1 MKKKR
6 QAIFYF
12 RVAMA
17 AMAFFLPLLSL
28 VVMGSI
34 WLWQHGYV
42 LYWAVAACSIT
53 LITYAIER
61 WLFRVDLPETAPA
74 SELNA
79 EDVADAGWSARETA
93 AWAEVVVLS
102 KQIRPLDITSSNDIF
117 DLGLRSIETVARSM
131 HPGEEHAL
139 WKFTL
144 PEAFALIERVS
155 TQLSSF
161 ISDSI
166 PLGDRMTVGQFLRL
180 YRWRSAINVAEQ
192 AYDLW
197 RIVRLMNPA
206 AAATQEIRE
215 QLTRRAYDWGREE
228 LAKRL
233 VQAYVREVG
242 RAAIDLYSGRMR
254 LVTSGVQLPA
264 ASSATGKKRS
274 TLSGPAAEPV
284 RILVA
289 GPTGS
294 GKSSLI
300 NALGSDGRGGAGI
313 LAITQDYT
321 PHDVT
326 FEDGTEA
333 QLIDSPGVTEVAR
346 DLQAF
351 FDAVD
356 HCDLIIWV
364 TSAIRPDHQI
374 ARRLLSHIRSE
385 AAKRADR
392 KPQQIVCIVTH
403 IDALPPVNAW
413 NPPYILTGKDSGK
426 AQSIRETITAIG
438 RELNFA
444 PQDIIPASLKED
456 GVYNIEAIR
465 RRIVELMPEANRAK
479 VLRVL
484 DTPQPKMK
492 WGRLWSQVKNASRS
506 LITRGG

>member
-1 MKKKR
+1 LAIVAKRR

-17 AMAFFLPLLSL
+17 AVAFLLPLLSL

-42 LYWAVAACSIT
+42 LYWALAACSIT
-53 LITYAIER
+53 VIIYAIER
-61 WLFRVDLPETAPA
+61 WIFRVDLPDTAPA
-74 SELNA
+74 ISLQA
-79 EDVADAGWSARETA
+79 ADIADSAWSARETA
-93 AWAEVVVLS
+93 AWGEIIELS
-102 KQIRPLDITSSNDIF
+102 KQVRPLEITSSNDIF

-131 HPGEEHAL
+131 HPGEVHAL

-155 TQLSSF
+155 TKLSAF
-161 ISDSI
+161 ITDSI

-254 LVTSGVQLPA
+254 LVKGPTAAVSDRTFISGQPQ
-264 ASSATGKKRS
+264 
-274 TLSGPAAEPV
+274 EPV

-289 GPTGS
+289 GQSGS

-300 NALGSDGRGGAGI
+300 HAIVNDPRGDWGVQATLKEYTQHSATFGAG
-313 LAITQDYT
+313 
-321 PHDVT
+321 H
-326 FEDGTEA
+326 EA
-333 QLIDSPGVTEVAR
+333 ALIDSPGVTEVPR

-351 FDAVD
+351 FKAVD
-356 HCDLIIWV
+356 DCDLIVWV
-364 TSAIRPDHQI
+364 ASATRPD
-374 ARRLLSHIRSE
+374 RLVDKRILRHIRGE
-385 AAKRADR
+385 GAKRIDR
-392 KPQQIVCIVTH
+392 KPQPIICVVTN
-403 IDALPPVNAW
+403 IDPLPLEKALNTKSMPVTN
-413 NPPYILTGKDSGK
+413 NP
-426 AQSIRETITAIG
+426 TARSSSDAVSAIASDL
-438 RELNFA
+438 EFA
-444 PQDIIPASLKED
+444 PQDIVQASLGKD
-456 GVYNIEAIR
+456 GIIDIDSVR
-465 RRIVELMPEANRAK
+465 RRIVELMPEAHHVK
-479 VLRVL
+479 TLRVL
-484 DTPQPKMK
+484 NAQKPHLK
-492 WGRLWSQVKNASRS
+492 WGHLWSQVKNAGRS
-506 LITRGG
+506 LRKP

>member
-1 MKKKR
+1 MAIVEKR
-6 QAIFYF
+6 RHAVFYF

-17 AMAFFLPLLSL
+17 AIALLLPLLSL

-34 WLWQHGYV
+34 WLWQNGYV
-42 LYWAVAACSIT
+42 LYWALAACSIT
-53 LITYAIER
+53 VITYAIER
-61 WLFRVDLPETAPA
+61 WIFRVDLPDTAPA
-74 SELNA
+74 A
-79 EDVADAGWSARETA
+79 EQSAADVADAGWSTRETA
-93 AWAEVVVLS
+93 AWAEVIALS
-102 KQIRPLDITSSNDIF
+102 KQVRPLEITSSNDIF

-155 TQLSSF
+155 FQLSAF
-161 ISDSI
+161 ISESI

-254 LVTSGVQLPA
+254 LANSTRRQPA
-264 ASSATGKKRS
+264 VASAIEYNGTPS
-274 TLSGPAAEPV
+274 SGPAHQEPI

-289 GPTGS
+289 GQTGS

-300 NALGSDGRGGAGI
+300 IALVNARRGATGTFPTANGE
-313 LAITQDYT
+313 T
-321 PHDVT
+321 PHST
-326 FEDGTEA
+326 SFEDGHE
-333 QLIDSPGVTEVAR
+333 LLFIDSPGVSEVTR
-346 DLQAF
+346 DLRAF
-351 FDAVD
+351 IEAVD
-356 HCDLIIWV
+356 QSDLIVWV
-364 TSAIRPDHQI
+364 TSALQADRRIEK
-374 ARRLLSHIRSE
+374 RLLSHIRNE
-385 AAKRADR
+385 AAKDLNR
-392 KPQQIVCIVTH
+392 KPQPLFCVVTH
-403 IDALPPVNAW
+403 VNAPASEF
-413 NPPYILTGKDSGK
+413 NLLEI
-426 AQSIRETITAIG
+426 AQ
-438 RELNFA
+438 ELDFG
-444 PQDIIPASLKED
+444 PQDVLPVSLHDDGAS
-456 GVYNIEAIR
+456 NIEAVR
-465 RRIVELMPEANRAK
+465 RRMLDLIPEANRVK

-484 DTPQPKMK
+484 HDTKPNLK
-492 WGRLWSQVKNASRS
+492 WGRLWSQLRNAGRS
-506 LITRGG
+506 LRRK

>member
-12 RVAMA
+12 RVAMV
-17 AMAFFLPLLSL
+17 AMAFVLPLLSL

-42 LYWAVAACSIT
+42 LYWALAACSMT

-61 WLFRVDLPETAPA
+61 WLFRVDL
-74 SELNA
+74 
-79 EDVADAGWSARETA
+79 ADAGWSARETA
-93 AWAEVVVLS
+93 AWSEIVTLS
-102 KQIRPLDITSSNDIF
+102 KQVRPLEITSSNDIF
-117 DLGLRSIETVARSM
+117 DLGLRTIETVARSM

-155 TQLSSF
+155 TQLSAF
-161 ISDSI
+161 VSDSI

-197 RIVRLMNPA
+197 RIIRLINPA

-254 LVTSGVQLPA
+254 LPISSAPLPAA
-264 ASSATGKKRS
+264 ASSATGHNRS
-274 TLSGPAAEPV
+274 AIPGPTAEPV

-289 GPTGS
+289 GQTGS
-294 GKSSLI
+294 GKTSLI
-300 NALGSDGRGGAGI
+300 HALMNDGRGGTGT
-313 LAITQDYT
+313 LVITLDYT
-321 PHDVT
+321 SYAAT
-326 FEDGTEA
+326 FADGTEA
-333 QLIDSPGVTEVAR
+333 LLIDSPGVTEVTR
-346 DLQAF
+346 DLKVF

-364 TSAIRPDHQI
+364 TSAIRPDRAI
-374 ARRLLSHIRSE
+374 AKRLLRHIRSE
-385 AAKRADR
+385 ASKLADR
-392 KPQQIVCIVTH
+392 KPQPIFCVVSH
-403 IDALPPVNAW
+403 IDGLPTVNVL
-413 NPPYILTGKDSGK
+413 NPPDILIGK
-426 AQSIRETITAIG
+426 ARANDLSVKETITAIAD
-438 RELNFA
+438 ELNFA
-444 PQDIIPASLKED
+444 PQDIIPASLQES
-456 GVYNIEAIR
+456 GIYNVDAVR
-465 RRIVELMPEANRAK
+465 QRIVELMPEANRVK

-484 DTPQPKMK
+484 DKPKPKMK
-492 WGRLWSQVKNASRS
+492 WGRVWSQMRNAGRS
-506 LITRGG
+506 LTNRQH

>member
-12 RVAMA
+12 RLAMA
-17 AMAFFLPLLSL
+17 AVAFLLPLVSL

-42 LYWAVAACSIT
+42 FYWAAAACSIT
-53 LITYAIER
+53 LVTYAIER
-61 WLFRVDLPETAPA
+61 WVFRVDLPETAPA
-74 SELNA
+74 SEPNA
-79 EDVADAGWSARETA
+79 GDIADPGWSARETA
-93 AWAEVVVLS
+93 AWSEIVILS
-102 KQIRPLDITSSNDIF
+102 KQVRPLEITSSNDIF

-144 PEAFALIERVS
+144 PEAFALVERVS
-155 TQLSSF
+155 TQLSAF

-254 LVTSGVQLPA
+254 LVKSGAQQRA
-264 ASSATGKKRS
+264 ASSATGHNRG
-274 TLSGPAAEPV
+274 TPPGPAAEPV

-289 GPTGS
+289 GQTGS
-294 GKSSLI
+294 GKTSLI
-300 NALGSDGRGGAGI
+300 HALMNDGRGGTGT
-313 LAITQDYT
+313 LVITLDYT
-321 PHDVT
+321 SYAAT
-326 FEDGTEA
+326 FTDGTEA
-333 QLIDSPGVTEVAR
+333 LLIDSPGVTEVTR
-346 DLQAF
+346 GLQAF

-364 TSAIRPDHQI
+364 TSAIRPDRDI
-374 ARRLLSHIRSE
+374 AKRLLSHIRSVG
-385 AAKRADR
+385 AKRADR
-392 KPQQIVCIVTH
+392 KPHPIFCVVSH
-403 IDALPPVNAW
+403 IDGLPPGKLSST
-413 NPPYILTGKDSGK
+413 PDILPGK
-426 AQSIRETITAIG
+426 ASALSIKETTTAIAN
-438 RELNFA
+438 ELNFA
-444 PQDIIPASLKED
+444 PQDIIPASLQQG
-456 GVYNIEAIR
+456 GVYNVDAVR
-465 RRIVELMPEANRAK
+465 QRIVELMPEANRAK
-479 VLRVL
+479 ILRVL
-484 DTPQPKMK
+484 DKPKPKMK
-492 WGRLWSQVKNASRS
+492 WGRVWSQMRNAGRS
-506 LITRGG
+506 LTNRQH

>member
-1 MKKKR
+1 
-6 QAIFYF
+6 
-12 RVAMA
+12 MA

-42 LYWAVAACSIT
+42 LYWALAACSMA

-61 WLFRVDLPETAPA
+61 WVFLVDLPETAPS
-74 SELNA
+74 SELNS
-79 EDVADAGWSARETA
+79 EDIADAGRSARETA
-93 AWAEVVVLS
+93 AWAEIIILS
-102 KQIRPLDITSSNDIF
+102 KHVRPLEITSSNDIF

-155 TQLSSF
+155 TQLSTFVSG
-161 ISDSI
+161 SI

-242 RAAIDLYSGRMR
+242 RAAIELDSGRMR
-254 LVTSGVQLPA
+254 LAKSGAHLPA
-264 ASSATGKKRS
+264 ASTARVHDRS
-274 TLSGPAAEPV
+274 TASGPAGEPI

-289 GPTGS
+289 GQTGS

-300 NALGSDGRGGAGI
+300 NALVNGGRGAAGI

-321 PHDVT
+321 PYGAN
-326 FEDGTEA
+326 FEDGNEA
-333 QLIDSPGVTEVAR
+333 QLIDSPGVTEVTR
-346 DLQAF
+346 DLHAF
-351 FDAVD
+351 FGAVD

-364 TSAIRPDHQI
+364 TSAIRPDRDV

-385 AAKRADR
+385 VAKRANR
-392 KPQQIVCIVTH
+392 KPQPIFCVVSH

-413 NPPYILTGKDSGK
+413 NPPYILTNK
-426 AQSIRETITAIG
+426 ASAKALSINEAITAIAS
-438 RELNFA
+438 ELNFA
-444 PQDIIPASLKED
+444 PRDIIPASLRED
-456 GVYNIEAIR
+456 GVYNVEAVR
-465 RRIVELMPEANRAK
+465 QRIVELMPEANRVKILRILDRAK
-479 VLRVL
+479 
-484 DTPQPKMK
+484 PKMK
-492 WGRLWSQVKNASRS
+492 WGRLWSQMKNAGRS
-506 LITRGG
+506 LKRRQN